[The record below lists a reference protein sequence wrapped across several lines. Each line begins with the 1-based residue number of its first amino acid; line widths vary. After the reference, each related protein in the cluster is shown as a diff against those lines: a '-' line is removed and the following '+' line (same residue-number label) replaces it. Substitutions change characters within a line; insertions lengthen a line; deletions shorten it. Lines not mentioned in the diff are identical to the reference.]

1 MNNLETSK
9 KNSITVLSE
18 DNDYGKAA
26 LAHAQKL
33 CRIFKA
39 DLLEFPITESLK
51 SKTVYD
57 FNEKNNSMLMVF
69 GVSSKSSF
77 FTPRKALHWIQ
88 NSRVPCLC
96 TSCFEPEPDAY
107 KNVILPL
114 NVRKQD
120 KEKALWAGYF
130 NRFYQSTVHILYR
143 RYKDEYLR
151 QNIQEN
157 LLFTEKLYANLNV
170 NYEVHCVDSTDEN
183 IDSFAFT
190 YAPELKATL
199 TVVLMTNHYSMA
211 DVILGPQELD
221 VLRKIK
227 KIPVLCINER
237 DDLYV
242 LCT

>member
-1 MNNLETSK
+1 MNNLDTSK
-9 KNSITVLSE
+9 KNFITVLCE

-26 LAHAQKL
+26 LAHARKL
-33 CRIFKA
+33 CQVFNA
-39 DLLEFPITESLK
+39 ELLEYSIVKSLK
-51 SKTVYD
+51 SKAVCK
-57 FNEKNNSMLMVF
+57 FNEENNSMLMVF
-69 GVSSKSSF
+69 GISSKSSF

-88 NSRVPCLC
+88 HSRIPCLC
-96 TSCFEPEPDAY
+96 TSCFEPEPEAY
-107 KNVILPL
+107 KHVILPL

-143 RYKDEYLR
+143 RYKDAFLR
-151 QNIQEN
+151 QNIHDN

-170 NYEVHCVDSTDEN
+170 NYQVHCVDSTDEN

-190 YAPELKATL
+190 YAPQLNATL
-199 TVVLMTNHYSMA
+199 TVVMMTNYYNVA
-211 DVILGPQELD
+211 DLIFGPQELG
-221 VLRKIK
+221 VLKKIK
-227 KIPVLCINER
+227 KVPVLCLNER